1 MVAGLAALYIKVLS
15 VPKMLRWLRAMIATL
30 GKGGIPSP
38 APVRDRRNVLLD
50 IMNDELL
57 AVNIIKTATDV
68 SPSTIDVTVLD
79 VEKLLLE
86 LAEVVGLEESDVAT
100 LRRDLD
106 AMRPSERAG
115 FLSEVIKQERARRA
129 RAIAEAEVAAEPSVP
144 AAEVSRKLTEEELE
158 YLHERL
164 KAMGIED
171 TEADL
176 MVEQAKNLTKAE
188 VDALLDQIGG
198 REE

>member
-1 MVAGLAALYIKVLS
+1 
-15 VPKMLRWLRAMIATL
+15 
-30 GKGGIPSP
+30 
-38 APVRDRRNVLLD
+38 
-50 IMNDELL
+50 MNDELL